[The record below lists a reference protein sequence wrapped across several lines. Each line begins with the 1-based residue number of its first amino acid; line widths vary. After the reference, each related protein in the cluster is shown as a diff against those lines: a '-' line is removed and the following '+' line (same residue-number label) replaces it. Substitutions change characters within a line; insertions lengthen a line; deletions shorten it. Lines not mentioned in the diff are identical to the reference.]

1 MSHETIALIVQ
12 CSSFRERERNDH
24 YTYVCVC
31 LCIYKLS
38 FLVFHLFTDMFTEF
52 CSTVKDQ
59 WPNKKQNYSLGE
71 NCHL

>member
-31 LCIYKLS
+31 VCVYINFYSWYFIYSQICL
-38 FLVFHLFTDMFTEF
+38 
-52 CSTVKDQ
+52 
-59 WPNKKQNYSLGE
+59 QNFVAK
-71 NCHL
+71 